1 MMSKGY
7 EPDQVARYFD
17 QYGVAEWNR
26 MTATPVAEV
35 SLHIH
40 RHYLTQHMTPGMR
53 VLEIGAGAG
62 RFTQVL
68 AELGTRVL
76 VGDLSQEQLR
86 INREHAQRY
95 DFVSAVEDWLRID
108 ICDMSTLATGDFD
121 AVVAYGGPLSYVLEQ
136 RDVALQ
142 ECLRV
147 LKPDGLL
154 FLSVMS
160 LWGSAHRGLKGVLEI
175 PVETNRKIIATG
187 DISPVTYPGRD
198 NYMHLFRADELRNWL
213 EAAGVQMLVLS
224 ASSFLSL
231 NWDDTLADIR
241 NDPETWQELLN
252 LEVEA
257 CAEAGSLN
265 AGTHILAVVRKS
277 SSGL

>member
-1 MMSKGY
+1 MVKGY
-7 EPDQVARYFD
+7 EPEQVARYFD
-17 QYGVAEWNR
+17 RYGIAEWNR

-40 RHYLTQHMTPGMR
+40 RHYLMQHIAPVMR

-68 AELGTRVL
+68 AGLGARIV

-86 INREHAQRY
+86 LNREHAQRY
-95 DFVSAVEDWLRID
+95 NFAAAVEDWLQID
-108 ICDMSTLATGDFD
+108 ICDMSALPTDDFD
-121 AVVAYGGPLSYVLEQ
+121 AVVAYGGPLSYVLEH
-136 RDVALQ
+136 RDLALQ

-154 FLSVMS
+154 YLSVMS
-160 LWGSAHRGLKGVLEI
+160 LWGSAHHSLKGVLGIPREI
-175 PVETNRKIIATG
+175 NRQIIATG
-187 DISPVTYPGRD
+187 DISPVTYPERD

-213 EAAGVQMLVLS
+213 EAAGVHILALS
-224 ASSFLSL
+224 ASNFLSL
-231 NWDDTLADIR
+231 NWDDTLTEIR
-241 NDPETWQELLN
+241 NDPEKWEALLN
-252 LEVEA
+252 LELEA

-265 AGTHILAVVRKS
+265 AGTHILAVVKKR
-277 SSGL
+277 SSGI